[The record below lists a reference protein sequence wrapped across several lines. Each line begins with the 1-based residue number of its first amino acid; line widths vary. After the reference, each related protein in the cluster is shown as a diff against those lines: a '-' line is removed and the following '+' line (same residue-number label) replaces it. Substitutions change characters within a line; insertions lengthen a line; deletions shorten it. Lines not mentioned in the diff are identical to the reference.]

1 MNFSEAYC
9 FLITFDFKN
18 TPDVRFITAI
28 VVNLALKRLDPEYG
42 LINVF

>member
-9 FLITFDFKN
+9 FLIAFDFKY
-18 TPDVRFITAI
+18 TPNVRLTTAI